1 MPREKEKGDYCLL
14 VQPAVVAMKS
24 INYYIEPQY
33 EMTNAGVPFCLLC
46 EEDESCISIGA
57 RIESCVIRRY
67 NLDVAAI
74 QTEVRSWNEL
84 CTEVIRKKKEAKEAK
99 EKQYSW
105 NYKDYSSTGLNS
117 VNKRVCG
124 TQTTSEDGLQSTSGH
139 LLVIDQK
146 EKEYEVKVAD
156 AAQSASS
163 MDMQAS
169 QNLSSIVNT
178 SHAYHTHVSGV
189 NDSLLSGVNDT
200 HVSGVNDSLLSAAND
215 TPSSAA
221 NDTPSS
227 TANDTPLSAANE
239 ADHTLSGLP
248 GGSAQPK
255 KDDFSD
261 SSSSLDSD
269 DEVAV
274 HPELSYNQSA
284 AMPSNASA
292 WTGIQSTTPNTIQS
306 PSELNTIQSPSELNT
321 NQSPS
326 ELNTIQ
332 SPSELNTI
340 QSPSELI
347 NNQPSPEPNGTH
359 QLLSSS

>member
-74 QTEVRSWNEL
+74 QTEVRNWNEL

-189 NDSLLSGVNDT
+189 NDSLLSGVND
-200 HVSGVNDSLLSAAND
+200 SLLSAAND
-215 TPSSAA
+215 TPSSA
-221 NDTPSS
+221 
-227 TANDTPLSAANE
+227 ANDTPLSAANE

-306 PSELNTIQSPSELNT
+306 PSELNTIQSPSEL
-321 NQSPS
+321 
-326 ELNTIQ
+326 
-332 SPSELNTI
+332 
-340 QSPSELI
+340 I